1 MSSNREVTMPEKKQF
16 LRDTLHSRTVT
27 DDRGGRYAAI
37 GKPHIVGT
45 SPIAYPKI
53 ASGPWSEGIDQVS
66 SPEPLVDATD
76 CGDTYVGEPLGSPA
90 EATSAPSTPYA
101 QTGKRGSHTPASPP
115 VEERPASPGG
125 ASLSTSNFRRRI

>member
-1 MSSNREVTMPEKKQF
+1 MSSNREVTMAEKKQF

-66 SPEPLVDATD
+66 SPEPLYDATD
-76 CGDTYVGEPLGSPA
+76 CSDTYIGEPLGSPA
-90 EATSAPSTPYA
+90 EATSEPG
-101 QTGKRGSHTPASPP
+101 QSPP
-115 VEERPASPGG
+115 KPALTLG